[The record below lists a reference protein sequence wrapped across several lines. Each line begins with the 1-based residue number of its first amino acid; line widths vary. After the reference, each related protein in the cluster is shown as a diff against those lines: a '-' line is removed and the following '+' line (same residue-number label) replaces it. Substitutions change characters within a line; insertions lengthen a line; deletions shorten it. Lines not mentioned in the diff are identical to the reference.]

1 MTTMTFAINDS
12 STSSNSA
19 VVQISITVNGD
30 GTVTFTVTQ
39 QAGYVGDLRGL
50 FFDLGDES
58 LLSGT
63 LSVLGSDVT
72 DRQFGNDSVTNLGDG
87 ANMSGLVGD
96 YGGYDV
102 GVEFG
107 SSGLRGTDDI
117 RVTTFTLGSS
127 LRPLTL
133 ADFSNVSFGARVT
146 SVGLDSNLDGTFE
159 TSRLLSSKTGE
170 VTFVAISPT
179 NDSVAAVEDG
189 VTTGNLLT
197 NDHGGV
203 GDVLTVMS
211 WSGGALGDA
220 IPIAGLAGAT
230 ITVNSDGTYSID
242 GNPAD
247 SLAAGESLTQTFTYT
262 VLQTNP
268 EGTTTQTASLTVT
281 ITGTND
287 APVIAGEVFS
297 EGVNELGSNVDVGA
311 MTTSGS
317 IEFDDADLT
326 DGHTVGFTPVGAT
339 LGTLSAVSI
348 TDPATG
354 AGAGT
359 VGWSYSVNASAVAY
373 LAAGET
379 LVEEFNVTV
388 SDDDGTAL
396 SDAATVRVTITGTND
411 APVIAG
417 EVFSEGVN
425 ELGSNVDVGAITAS
439 GSIEFDD
446 ADLTD
451 AHTVDFTA
459 VGATLGTL
467 SALSVADPA
476 TGAGAGTVGWSYSV
490 NASAVAYL
498 AAGETLV
505 EEFTV
510 TVSDDDGTALSDT
523 ATVRVTITGT
533 NDVPMIEVG
542 DLAFD
547 VSETLAETN
556 AALSTTG
563 RVVFS
568 DVDIGDTP
576 EAALYDSSVS
586 PTGITL
592 SDAQID
598 AIKAGFSITNAAT
611 GAWSYNLASP
621 DYLAAGD
628 SVTATFTVRVTD
640 DEGAFVDQAVTLT
653 INGTNDGPVLT
664 GDLTGE
670 ILEGGSYQLTGADLG
685 YADPDDGASEVSFT
699 VSGLTN
705 GKMQVNGADATTFT
719 GAQLAAGEVA
729 FVHDGGET
737 TTASF
742 SVSVEDGNEDDSAP
756 VPQVFNLVV
765 TPVNDAPVISL
776 MSGDWAS
783 AALTE
788 TDSPLTA
795 SDTLT
800 VRDVDLGDSVTT
812 TVTAVSVGGT
822 YSGIGALSN
831 SALLAM
837 MSIAPPAT
845 AAADGTDLNNIT
857 WSFNSGT
864 EAFNYLAAGETL
876 QLTYTLTSSDGSASD
891 TQDVV
896 VTITGT
902 ADTAVVSTSQLTLDV
917 SDSVNGNSLPSG
929 TLGQLSVTG
938 GSGSYAYS
946 LANFTATNLAGGSV
960 NDFAGDLAISST
972 GVVTANALDGGR
984 IYSLVVNAQQG
995 ATTLTETFRVITG
1008 TNAVDTLNGSAT
1020 GDDVIFADGDGDIIL
1035 AGSGDDTVF
1044 GQQGGDKIHGGDGND
1059 VLAGGGGDD
1068 LFVFDTTPNA
1078 VTNVDHIKDFGTG
1091 GGFGTDTIWLSKS
1104 NFSDLATNGTSAG
1117 VTLNSADYYEVS
1129 SGGASVSMGSARI
1142 LYEQATG
1149 SLFYDADGGDAT
1161 GRVLFAVLDN
1171 KPLLGSMDFDDF
1183 KVGV

>member
-203 GDVLTVMS
+203 GGVLTVMS

-311 MTTSGS
+311 ITTSGS

-348 TDPATG
+348 T
-354 AGAGT
+354 
-359 VGWSYSVNASAVAY
+359 
-373 LAAGET
+373 
-379 LVEEFNVTV
+379 
-388 SDDDGTAL
+388 
-396 SDAATVRVTITGTND
+396 
-411 APVIAG
+411 
-417 EVFSEGVN
+417 
-425 ELGSNVDVGAITAS
+425 
-439 GSIEFDD
+439 
-446 ADLTD
+446 
-451 AHTVDFTA
+451 
-459 VGATLGTL
+459 
-467 SALSVADPA
+467 DPA

-592 SDAQID
+592 SDAQTH